1 MRIGAANGLREFRW
15 GGRTLDWGM
24 NEKESR
30 LWRRSA
36 QDANHIVQH
45 RARARGDDCNP
56 LRCKG
61 DWAFAGRIKETF
73 SLELSFQRLK
83 FL

>member
-1 MRIGAANGLREFRW
+1 MRIGTANGFSEFRW

-56 LRCKG
+56 LWRKG

-73 SLELSFQRLK
+73 SLKLSFQRFKL
-83 FL
+83 L

>member
-1 MRIGAANGLREFRW
+1 MRISAANGFGEFRW

-36 QDANHIVQH
+36 QNANHIVQH
-45 RARARGDDCNP
+45 SARARGDDCNP
-56 LRCKG
+56 LWCKG